1 MCIKKIIIYLYK
13 MASVNVEYRPSDFL
27 YPNIIKNNSDCA
39 NVDITKDCTYYS
51 GDDAKCFELEVCK
64 NKNYAEYLMSITHT
78 HSGSEQRYE
87 DVDKKYNTEIMN
99 TVNLGIG
106 IALCGLFIYYYN
118 K

>member
-1 MCIKKIIIYLYK
+1 
-13 MASVNVEYRPSDFL
+13 
-27 YPNIIKNNSDCA
+27 
-39 NVDITKDCTYYS
+39 
-51 GDDAKCFELEVCK
+51 
-64 NKNYAEYLMSITHT
+64 MSITHT

>member
-1 MCIKKIIIYLYK
+1 MTP
-13 MASVNVEYRPSDFL
+13 VNIEYGPSDFF
-27 YPNIIKNNSDCA
+27 YSRNDDDTKNINCSNI
-39 NVDITKDCTYYS
+39 DITKDCTYYN

-64 NKNYAEYLMSITHT
+64 NKDYAKYLMSITHT
-78 HSGSEQRYE
+78 HSGSEQRFE